1 MREFAEKVS
10 ERGELKVETGRP
22 KAQNGQRK
30 NKVTKVL
37 SAFCRGGGKACEL
50 QGAGGGHGESRVR
63 AL

>member
-1 MREFAEKVS
+1 M
-10 ERGELKVETGRP
+10 ETGRQ

-50 QGAGGGHGESRVR
+50 QGAGGGNGESRVR